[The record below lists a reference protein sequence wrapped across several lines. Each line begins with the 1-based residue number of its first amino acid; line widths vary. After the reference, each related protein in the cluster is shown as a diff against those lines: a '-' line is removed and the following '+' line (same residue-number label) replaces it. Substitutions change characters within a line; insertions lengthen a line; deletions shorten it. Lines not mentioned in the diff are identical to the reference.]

1 MAITIHQQPSS
12 TLAIPVNNPIEYL
25 VSSTN
30 TSEENFKL
38 SCKIIVG
45 GTEVKELKYDVIPST
60 AYVIAEIQR
69 LIEGN
74 STYFLNEI
82 VTESTGNSST
92 INVKTLENARCV
104 FQEWYS
110 NPSSGDPSYQGSQSS
125 GTAFYIYNG
134 AFKYREW
141 QNNDW
146 HNYTIPQ
153 PIGGVSS
160 NDNSKLM
167 LTSFSNYHDSPTFS
181 SNTNSG
187 YCNNLDASQR
197 YLKIRPSDH
206 RYIINQI
213 VGGGNQDIIL
223 YFHFYDSNF
232 TLNTSTAP
240 QRVADLYN
248 ANQLKRQHN
257 RPFSIDL
264 FNANDSNVWQYLTKD
279 TGGAK
284 DDVSSSNTKYVALHI
299 REDASGGTWYQVSK
313 VYLYEIDWDT
323 CSKYESYE
331 IHWLN
336 HLGGWDSWVFDKRSE
351 KQVLVNR
358 SNFTQPL
365 TRRIES
371 NTIIHD
377 AYARKQKQFYTD
389 ISERFIVNSDILKD
403 WEYEGL
409 TDLLQSPLVYWRHPD
424 YGFLAI
430 NIVDQDSYPIR
441 TQLNDKSYN
450 MSFTFEINNYDK
462 LQGL

>member
-38 SCKIIVG
+38 SCKIVVG
-45 GTEVKELKYDVIPST
+45 TSEVKELKYDVIPST

-69 LIEGN
+69 LIEGYTSN
-74 STYFLNEI
+74 AETSLFT
-82 VTESTGNSST
+82 STGKVSCETDQKVS
-92 INVKTLENARCV
+92 VRAV

-141 QNNDW
+141 QNNEW
-146 HNYTIPQ
+146 QNYTIDGDPSVDQ
-153 PIGGVSS
+153 YEKILTAFS
-160 NDNSKLM
+160 NSRDNYITSLSGYYGITNLSAADKFKKITPTQVTRLAWQCRDISNSKGFYVYFNFYDENFNVLSSSETAGIDQIHTNIHLSGVVNGFNVYGKNFDIDSM
-167 LTSFSNYHDSPTFS
+167 KTSSTWNFASNNLSAITSANIKYFSVYLRSPNYH
-181 SNTNSG
+181 
-187 YCNNLDASQR
+187 ASE
-197 YLKIRPSDH
+197 
-206 RYIINQI
+206 
-213 VGGGNQDIIL
+213 
-223 YFHFYDSNF
+223 
-232 TLNTSTAP
+232 A
-240 QRVADLYN
+240 
-248 ANQLKRQHN
+248 
-257 RPFSIDL
+257 
-264 FNANDSNVWQYLTKD
+264 
-279 TGGAK
+279 
-284 DDVSSSNTKYVALHI
+284 
-299 REDASGGTWYQVSK
+299 
-313 VYLYEIDWDT
+313 YLYEIDWDA

-403 WEYEGL
+403 WEYQGL